1 MANKDFQIK
10 STSESPSTSKAEDV
24 QQFKIEKDSL
34 ETRVG
39 QLEVK
44 IDALK
49 ERIDGHLE
57 LRKWLLIA
65 TLTILGLAIAA
76 GTFIFNVFK
85 DSQDSYRN
93 LQDSYYK
100 ELIELRKEIPIPQS
114 SNADNRIKKE
124 DNLNK

>member
-1 MANKDFQIK
+1 MSEKDFQEK
-10 STSESPSTSKAEDV
+10 STSESPSISKAEDV
-24 QQFKIEKDSL
+24 QQVKAEKDSL

-57 LRKWLLIA
+57 LRKWLLIV
-65 TLTILGLAIAA
+65 TITVIGLAIAA
-76 GTFIFNVFK
+76 GTFVFNIFK

-93 LQDSYYK
+93 LQSSYYK
-100 ELIELRKEIPIPQS
+100 ELLDLRKEIQS
-114 SNADNRIKKE
+114 TQTVNLNTDKTEENIKK
-124 DNLNK
+124 

>member
-1 MANKDFQIK
+1 MADKDFQIK

-34 ETRVG
+34 ETRAG

-44 IDALK
+44 IDTLK

-65 TLTILGLAIAA
+65 TLTIIGLAIAT
-76 GTFIFNVFK
+76 GTFVFNIFK

-114 SNADNRIKKE
+114 SNANSSIKKE
-124 DNLNK
+124 NDLNK

>member
-1 MANKDFQIK
+1 MTDKDFQEK
-10 STSESPSTSKAEDV
+10 STIESPSSSKAEDV
-24 QQFKIEKDSL
+24 QQVKIEKDSL

-65 TLTILGLAIAA
+65 TIAVISLAIAV
-76 GTFIFNVFK
+76 GTFVFNIFK
-85 DSQDSYRN
+85 DSQNSYRN

-100 ELIELRKEIPIPQS
+100 ELLDLRKEIQTTQTVNL
-114 SNADNRIKKE
+114 NADKTEENIKK
-124 DNLNK
+124 

>member
-1 MANKDFQIK
+1 MADKNFQIK

-65 TLTILGLAIAA
+65 TLTIIGLAIAA
-76 GTFIFNVFK
+76 STFVFNIFK

-100 ELIELRKEIPIPQS
+100 ELIELRKEILIPQS
-114 SNADNRIKKE
+114 SNANNSIKKE
-124 DNLNK
+124 NDLNK